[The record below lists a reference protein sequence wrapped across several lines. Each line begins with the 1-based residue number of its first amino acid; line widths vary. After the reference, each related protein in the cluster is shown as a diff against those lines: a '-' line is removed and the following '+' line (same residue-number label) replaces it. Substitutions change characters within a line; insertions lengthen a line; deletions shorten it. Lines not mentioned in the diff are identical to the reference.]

1 MKRYFLLL
9 LSLFVYIG
17 LRAGTVEVKTNLWTG
32 TQEMDANWSNWLT
45 IASSSFQDAEVG
57 NVLSVY
63 VSKTSASSAQ
73 VMLNTGSWKTMPGA
87 ESGQTVGSAPC
98 EIKWK
103 ITEDMLTELK
113 SGGVIVKGVSYTTTS
128 IDLIRK
134 VKTSDT
140 EKGNPVS
147 NLWTGN
153 KAIDWSAGVQ
163 NGWQTLD
170 KSCFIDVKVGD
181 KLRFNYSNLAIGAQ
195 SHISTGDWKDM
206 PDGTA
211 FNQLTSSYFE
221 YTVTADMLA
230 KLQEKGC
237 VVSGIGYVLTSVD
250 AIDPTQIPV
259 LNCQVEKADIK
270 CWEKGETPVIRVN
283 VQSVESKEQKLTVK
297 AVVRTDDYQE
307 FKTYNQTV
315 TVASGETK
323 TVTIPLTDLKPGFY
337 HAVVTANYGELSDF
351 NIGYDPT
358 SIVSAPDAQSDFKE
372 FWDKAKADLAKVD
385 PEYKLTKIDSK
396 STSKRNVYLVEMK
409 SVDDGDGNP
418 VTIRGYYAEPV
429 AAGTYPVIITQNGY
443 DSDATIPALNFCPNG
458 DQNSGWIELNLS
470 VRGQVINNRDDNK
483 NKYGDWF
490 AYNFGNKD
498 TYYYRGA
505 YMDVIRGIDF
515 IASREKAQQDNI
527 FMMGGSQGGA
537 LTIAG
542 AALDNRIK
550 AIAPSIQFM
559 GDFPDYFKVG
569 SWPAA
574 VAKKQQA
581 EKNLSDEDMYKFLS
595 YFDTKN
601 LAPYITCP
609 VTTAMGLQDPVCPP
623 HTNFAPYNNLKVEEK
638 QYVVN
643 ADCKHQTPSTWYND
657 CLSFFKKHI
666 TDNREYVTI
675 NLNVWKGNVS
685 VDSWSVYQ
693 KIEAAKFANA
703 AVGDELEITIPS
715 LNGSNHQL
723 FLQNGNWKT
732 LAGVDEKYV
741 ISEAPYTFK
750 ATITEEM
757 LAELQDKGIIIKG
770 IGYDLSSVDI
780 KHKVVKEDSG
790 NKGNAYTSIWTGSE
804 VISWASGNSNSVFV
818 KAAELKDKLADA
830 KAGDKLRMNYSG
842 LGFGTAQGKIL
853 ANWTA
858 LAGLKTAQFTGGS
871 YFEYTLTDE
880 WLAAIMKSGLR
891 VSGVGYTLNS
901 IELVSPEK
909 EYNIFAQNDDD
920 DIKAWEGGETPK
932 LGMTIT
938 NVESMEVTVPYKVT
952 LMKDM
957 VDDDTQT
964 HSIYQTYSQ
973 DVTLAAGET
982 KHVNLVFDQ
991 LKEPGFYKM
1000 TANVNHNDVCSYNI
1014 GYDPKNVPVKAT
1026 TPSDFWSYWKEGL
1039 DELAATDAKIE
1050 MEELTDK
1057 STDKRKVYLVTMKSV
1072 ADSKNGTPVT
1082 IRGYYAEPVAEGK
1095 YPTVIYY
1102 QGTDGGSGT
1111 PWCMNADDNADY
1123 CEFILST
1130 RGQMLNNREPNLADN
1145 VYGRDAK
1152 TGKTDY
1158 YSYGWGDKEKHYYR
1172 GAYLDCVRAIDFV
1185 KTREKVDA
1193 RNLYAAGGSQG
1204 GCFTYVA
1211 EGLTGAFRAI
1221 APSITGHADFE
1232 EGMKIVN
1239 WPRAN
1244 FLAAAE
1250 KLGMKTEQMNEFNS
1264 YFDVMNFS
1272 EHVTCPVISCFSL
1285 QDTTDPTRTNLAP
1298 FNLLNK
1304 VKAEDKIY
1312 IINPFLGHATPADWG
1327 NKYMEFFKKYYS
1339 KGDNKGFVPVTG
1351 TIDAPKLEELKR
1363 QDGVA
1368 FDLTNATF
1376 GDGIK
1381 EVVLQNP
1388 NALILVNGTVNEGVA
1403 TPAVALNNNKN
1414 VVVKGDDDNYY
1425 AVNQLEIADQK
1436 PVYRA
1441 SQIKTGN
1448 KGFKYTRSLAA
1459 KTFATLYLPCAIG
1472 VPAGCKAY
1480 EFYVAENE
1488 GNSIILKE
1496 VTSIAANTPY
1506 ILYNGN
1512 AADTELVC
1520 EGTGDMNF
1528 TAEDTNQS
1536 YGNLNVHGTFDYF
1549 NGDGS
1554 TKYGIQKAQGDNL
1567 NLKKVGT
1574 GAIVPPFRV
1583 YFTIPESSNAKA
1595 YSLHLGGGTTGISGV
1610 NAAEAVHTCDI
1621 YSIDGKL
1628 VKAGAARVDG
1638 LAKGIY
1644 IVNGKKLLVK

>member
-9 LSLFVYIG
+9 LSLFIYIG
-17 LRAGTVEVKTNLWTG
+17 MRAGTVEVKTNLWTG

-63 VSKTSASSAQ
+63 VSKTSASPAQ

-87 ESGQTVGSAPC
+87 ESGKNVDSAPC
-98 EIKWK
+98 EIKWV
-103 ITEDMLTELK
+103 ITADMLTELK
-113 SGGVIVKGVSYTTTS
+113 SGGVSVKGVSYTTTS

-134 VKTSDT
+134 VQTSDT

-153 KAIDWSAGVQ
+153 KTIDWSAGVQ
-163 NGWQTLD
+163 NGWQVLE
-170 KSCFIDVKVGD
+170 KSCFTNVKLGD
-181 KLRFNYSNLAIGAQ
+181 KLRFNYSNLAMGAQ

-211 FNQLTSSYFE
+211 YNNLTSSYFE

-230 KLQEKGC
+230 KLQDKGC
-237 VVSGIGYVLTSVD
+237 IVTGIGFVLTSVE
-250 AIDPTQIPV
+250 AIDPTQIPT

-283 VQSVESKEQKLTVK
+283 VQSIESKDQEVTVK

-307 FKTYNQTV
+307 FNTYEEKV

-323 TVTIPLTDLKPGFY
+323 TVTIKLTDLKPGFY

-372 FWDKAKADLAKVD
+372 FWDKAKADLAKVA

-443 DSDATIPALNFCPNG
+443 DSDAKIPALNFCPNG
-458 DQNSGWIELNLS
+458 DQNSDWIELNLS
-470 VRGQVINNRDDNK
+470 VRGQVINNRDDNT

-490 AYNFGNKD
+490 AYNFGDKD

-515 IASREKAQQDNI
+515 IASREKAQQNNI

-542 AALDNRIK
+542 APLDTRIK

-569 SWPAA
+569 AWPAS
-574 VAKKQQA
+574 VAKKQQEA
-581 EKNLSDEDMYKFLS
+581 KKLSDEDMYKFLS

-643 ADCKHQTPSTWYND
+643 ADCKHQTPGTWYND

-666 TDNREYVTI
+666 TDNKEYVTV
-675 NLNVWKGNVS
+675 NLNVWKGDVS

-715 LNGSNHQL
+715 LNGSTHQL

-732 LAGVDEKYV
+732 LAGVDEKYT
-741 ISEAPYTFK
+741 ISKAPYTFK
-750 ATITEEM
+750 ATITKEM
-757 LAELQDKGIIIKG
+757 LAELQDKGIVVKG

-780 KHKVVKEDSG
+780 KHKVAKGDSEK
-790 NKGNAYTSIWTGSE
+790 KGNAYTTLWTGSE
-804 VISWASGNSNSVFV
+804 VISWATGSNNSVFV
-818 KAAELKDKLADA
+818 KADKLANA
-830 KAGDKLRMNYSG
+830 KAGDKLRMSYSG

-853 ANWTA
+853 ADWTA
-858 LAGLKTAQFTGGS
+858 LTGLQTAKFSGGS

-880 WLAAIMKSGLR
+880 WLAAIKKKGLLR
-891 VSGVGYTLNS
+891 VSGTGFTLNS

-909 EYNIFAQNDDD
+909 EYIIFAQNDDD
-920 DIKAWEGGETPK
+920 DIKAWEGNETPK
-932 LGMTIT
+932 LGMTMT
-938 NVESMEVTVPYKVT
+938 NVESVEVTVPYKVT

-964 HSIYQTYSQ
+964 RSIYQTYSQ
-973 DVTLAAGET
+973 NVTLAAGET
-982 KHVNLVFDQ
+982 KHVDLVFDK
-991 LKEPGFYKM
+991 LTEPGFYKM
-1000 TANVNHNDVCSYNI
+1000 TANVNHNDVCAYNI
-1014 GYDPKNVPVKAT
+1014 GYDPKNVPIKAT
-1026 TPSDFWSYWKEGL
+1026 TPSDFWSYWQEGL
-1039 DELAATDAKIE
+1039 DELKATDAQIQ
-1050 MEELTDK
+1050 MEELTAK
-1057 STDKRKVYLVTMKSV
+1057 STAKRKVYLVTMKSV
-1072 ADSKNGTPVT
+1072 ADSKNGNPVT

-1185 KTREKVDA
+1185 KTRAKVDEK
-1193 RNLYAAGGSQG
+1193 NLYAAGGSQG

-1211 EGLTGAFRAI
+1211 EGLSGAFRAI

-1244 FLAAAE
+1244 FLAAAK
-1250 KLGMKTEQMNEFNS
+1250 KLEMTTAEMNEFNA
-1264 YFDVMNFS
+1264 YYDVMNFS

-1298 FNLLNK
+1298 FNLLYK
-1304 VKAEDKIY
+1304 VKAEDKVY
-1312 IINPFLGHATPADWG
+1312 IINPFLGHGTPADWG

-1351 TIDAPKLEELKR
+1351 TIDATKLEELK
-1363 QDGVA
+1363 QQEGVA
-1368 FDLTNATF
+1368 FDLTNATL

-1414 VVVKGDDDNYY
+1414 VVVKGADDNYY

-1441 SQIKTGN
+1441 SQIKTGT
-1448 KGFKYTRSLAA
+1448 KGFKYTRTLAA
-1459 KTFATLYLPCAIG
+1459 KTFATLYLPCAIE

-1480 EFYVAENE
+1480 EFDVAENE
-1488 GNSIILKE
+1488 GNTIILKE
-1496 VTSIAANTPY
+1496 VASLAAHTPY

-1512 AADTELVC
+1512 AEAAELVC
-1520 EGTGDMNF
+1520 TGTGDMNF